1 MSNSLK
7 KIEDILKKHPI
18 VLFDGV
24 CNLCNT
30 SVQIVIKND
39 AKNTFKFAPLQN
51 PEVQIYLQNQK
62 EDFNGVDSILL
73 LTPQKIY
80 TKSSAALTIAKNL
93 KGMYAL
99 LYVFYLIPK
108 PIRDLVYDFIAK
120 NRYRWYGKQDQCMIP
135 TKELKNKFL

>member
-1 MSNSLK
+1 MK

-135 TKELKNKFL
+135 TKALKNKFL

>member
-1 MSNSLK
+1 MK

-39 AKNTFKFAPLQN
+39 VKNIFKFAPLQN

-135 TKELKNKFL
+135 TKALKNKFL